1 MNEGKKHIEVTN
13 PLHTKIPNIQHNHV
27 VNNNKSKNR
36 NSWID
41 MEELNTIPTLVNK
54 RTTILLLGNVSDLDQ
69 QIYSNIKYGQ
79 RLVGTFGVIAVI
91 FFIINGATSI
101 SANGK
106 DILYW
111 LAIIFGAMT
120 VLSFLLIYYKNF
132 SFAIFLRLC
141 RQLNVVVIIIA
152 GIFNLIIEFFSN
164 NVYSAAL

>member
-91 FFIINGATSI
+91 FFIING
-101 SANGK
+101 
-106 DILYW
+106 IL
-111 LAIIFGAMT
+111 
-120 VLSFLLIYYKNF
+120 
-132 SFAIFLRLC
+132 
-141 RQLNVVVIIIA
+141 
-152 GIFNLIIEFFSN
+152 
-164 NVYSAAL
+164 